1 MMIGRN
7 ISLKLKTWQLLIL
20 AILIGAIAL
29 SQRWVGHVNA
39 REPQHPRPA
48 TMLTELQ
55 PNSFGRPI
63 PGIIESSTESS
74 SAEPITNSIQN
85 TESTSILTSS
95 YTPREEIVPADPTNY
110 GPRYL
115 TDIYGN
121 PATYPLIIV
130 LHETVGSA
138 SSAINLFRT
147 PHPRD
152 EDQVSYHSLIRRD
165 GTIVHLVHPQMRAF
179 GAGNS
184 VFDGPSGPESVQ
196 TNPDFP
202 PSVNNFAFHISLETP
217 GDGRGNQRG
226 HSGYTTAQYQSLAWL
241 VARLPVPNERITT
254 HQAVDR
260 SGSRRDPRSFNQ
272 QEFLAQLQ
280 AYPRAFENF
289 GNPA

>member
-1 MMIGRN
+1 MRWVKDSITF
-7 ISLKLKTWQLLIL
+7 KTWKFVVL
-20 AILIGAIAL
+20 AALVGAIAL
-29 SQRWVGHVNA
+29 GQQWLGAVNA
-39 REPQHPRPA
+39 EEPQHPRPA
-48 TMLTELQ
+48 TLMTEIA
-55 PNSFGRPI
+55 PNSFGTPI
-63 PGIIESSTESS
+63 PGVAMLANQEQAD
-74 SAEPITNSIQN
+74 SAQPDSAQRLV
-85 TESTSILTSS
+85 STSSVAS
-95 YTPREEIVPADPTNY
+95 AYTPREEIVPADPTNY

-152 EDQVSYHSLIRRD
+152 ADQVSYHSLIRRD

-184 VFDGPSGPESVQ
+184 VFEGPNGPETVQ

-202 PSVNNFAFHISLETP
+202 PSVNNFAFHISLESP

-241 VARLPVPNERITT
+241 VARLPVPDERITT

-260 SGSRRDPRSFNQ
+260 SGSRRDPR
-272 QEFLAQLQ
+272 
-280 AYPRAFENF
+280 
-289 GNPA
+289 

>member
-1 MMIGRN
+1 
-7 ISLKLKTWQLLIL
+7 
-20 AILIGAIAL
+20 
-29 SQRWVGHVNA
+29 
-39 REPQHPRPA
+39 
-48 TMLTELQ
+48 
-55 PNSFGRPI
+55 
-63 PGIIESSTESS
+63 
-74 SAEPITNSIQN
+74 
-85 TESTSILTSS
+85 
-95 YTPREEIVPADPTNY
+95 
-110 GPRYL
+110 L

-152 EDQVSYHSLIRRD
+152 ADQVSYHSLIRRD

-184 VFDGPSGPESVQ
+184 VFDGPNGPETVR
-196 TNPDFP
+196 TNPEFP

-217 GDGRGNQRG
+217 SDGRGNQRS
-226 HSGYTTAQYQSLAWL
+226 HSGYTLAQYQSLAWL
-241 VARLPVPNERITT
+241 VARLPVPDDRITT

-260 SGSRRDPRSFNQ
+260 SGSRSDPRSFDRQ
-272 QEFLAQLQ
+272 KFLGQLQ

-289 GNPA
+289 DNPA